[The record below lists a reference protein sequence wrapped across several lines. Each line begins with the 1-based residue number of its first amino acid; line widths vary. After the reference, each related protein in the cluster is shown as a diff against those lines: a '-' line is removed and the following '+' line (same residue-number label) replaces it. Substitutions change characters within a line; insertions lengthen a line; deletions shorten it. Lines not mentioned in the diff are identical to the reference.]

1 MKRKILSL
9 LVFAS
14 LAIGTTSL
22 IGCNQNSTSGDSSS
36 SNSFNSAS
44 LGKAKEI
51 YCTGGPANQY
61 NLNDIIDLS
70 DLNIHVKYENGQEII
85 YYYYSS
91 EVEISEADTSTLGQ
105 HTLVIICAG
114 LRYEFT
120 YEVIESKGH
129 FNFNGGT
136 LDGNDSTDI
145 NIINGQIDVSNV
157 VPTYEKDGQLMQ
169 FAGWFIDKELT
180 RRAQYVTDG
189 YLDASSNQNFY
200 AGYDVDYRKLYN
212 YTIDREHGT
221 ATINS
226 FNWDDED
233 HYYSTITNLVFP
245 RTIELYPVTAIAD
258 NFIYYSMPE
267 FDMSISMAS
276 IVSIEEISF
285 APGSMVKYI
294 GKNAFDS
301 ISTLK
306 KVIFPEGLEE
316 IDDSA
321 FTSTKLKGTL
331 SFPSSLK
338 KIGQFAFAYLNYGV
352 TELEFAENSNL
363 KNIESYAFT
372 GAYSISS
379 LNLPEGLELI
389 GNYAFQ
395 SCDDLQYVYIPST
408 VTELGLHVFSDDS
421 KITNFEVSSDSK
433 YFCSIDGNLYN
444 KDATTLIRYSSGKK
458 DETFTLPSSVKR
470 IEESA
475 FSSYNDISFLK
486 NINFN
491 EGLEYIGSNAFS
503 GLTADLNFPASLKT
517 LDINAFKNY
526 KGSSVSVKQENNTF
540 GSKDGVLYSNDF
552 KELYYVPTKLEVND
566 FKLLDSVEVIKSY
579 AFTKNSNI
587 NIIHISENS
596 NLKKIDESGINI
608 FGMPYLY
615 GIYIDKVE
623 PFEIDNSAFYNY
635 EAIGY
640 SNPYFVFNGNNY
652 DSYLEAWKN
661 YEVTTAGGEVLT
673 LLGRMTTKDILLE
686 LLEDT
691 LTHNGYVSYNIYNIF
706 GDTQTYSIAKDYQ
719 TFKEDYEISL
729 SYLSLLYN
737 CEEYDHSLDFYFSNY
752 ESIVYDSFIKYI
764 SGLTSLKAND
774 NKSIINLKMHIDL
787 LPEDLKVKLSS
798 KIDAVNA
805 DYQYYLNS
813 YKETEDLYME
823 ILNQKLSSEV
833 FDTKGFTKLFTKYN
847 ELGVTSFATISCV
860 EKQWSKLLISSYINE
875 LLSFDSF
882 NDENFERA
890 HKLIYGESIDSLEA
904 IRGVEVLLDLGLRTN
919 HHIQDIYKYQE
930 YLEKKAEFD
939 SFMISKADAVG
950 KMIDDFDL
958 LAEYD
963 ANNYVEIID
972 TVASIEDYAQV
983 LPDKLNKIY
992 TIFAVYNMY
1001 YLTETNKTIDSKNLS
1016 EINRLDTIINQQLFS
1031 AFYLEGFGI
1040 DWTLDDLPYYQEFLN
1055 LEDEY
1060 TSYVNELIDD
1070 LRNQIDNFSWENE
1083 KAKEEL
1089 ASMTGK
1095 YKILEDNRML
1105 DKLDLYVSDPDGD
1118 YTLLYD
1124 LTYRIILTESN
1135 IDYIVSNYSEVTKD
1149 NYFEVYKLI
1158 KSYYDSDGNVNHIGI
1173 EEQID
1178 NLGLYDDSFEEL
1190 HKINELRSL
1199 INSFYTFSN

>member
-1 MKRKILSL
+1 
-9 LVFAS
+9 
-14 LAIGTTSL
+14 
-22 IGCNQNSTSGDSSS
+22 
-36 SNSFNSAS
+36 
-44 LGKAKEI
+44 
-51 YCTGGPANQY
+51 
-61 NLNDIIDLS
+61 
-70 DLNIHVKYENGQEII
+70 
-85 YYYYSS
+85 
-91 EVEISEADTSTLGQ
+91 
-105 HTLVIICAG
+105 
-114 LRYEFT
+114 
-120 YEVIESKGH
+120 
-129 FNFNGGT
+129 
-136 LDGNDSTDI
+136 
-145 NIINGQIDVSNV
+145 
-157 VPTYEKDGQLMQ
+157 
-169 FAGWFIDKELT
+169 
-180 RRAQYVTDG
+180 
-189 YLDASSNQNFY
+189 
-200 AGYDVDYRKLYN
+200 
-212 YTIDREHGT
+212 
-221 ATINS
+221 
-226 FNWDDED
+226 
-233 HYYSTITNLVFP
+233 
-245 RTIELYPVTAIAD
+245 
-258 NFIYYSMPE
+258 
-267 FDMSISMAS
+267 
-276 IVSIEEISF
+276 
-285 APGSMVKYI
+285 
-294 GKNAFDS
+294 
-301 ISTLK
+301 
-306 KVIFPEGLEE
+306 
-316 IDDSA
+316 
-321 FTSTKLKGTL
+321 
-331 SFPSSLK
+331 
-338 KIGQFAFAYLNYGV
+338 
-352 TELEFAENSNL
+352 
-363 KNIESYAFT
+363 
-372 GAYSISS
+372 
-379 LNLPEGLELI
+379 
-389 GNYAFQ
+389 
-395 SCDDLQYVYIPST
+395 
-408 VTELGLHVFSDDS
+408 
-421 KITNFEVSSDSK
+421 
-433 YFCSIDGNLYN
+433 
-444 KDATTLIRYSSGKK
+444 
-458 DETFTLPSSVKR
+458 
-470 IEESA
+470 
-475 FSSYNDISFLK
+475 
-486 NINFN
+486 
-491 EGLEYIGSNAFS
+491 
-503 GLTADLNFPASLKT
+503 
-517 LDINAFKNY
+517 
-526 KGSSVSVKQENNTF
+526 
-540 GSKDGVLYSNDF
+540 
-552 KELYYVPTKLEVND
+552 
-566 FKLLDSVEVIKSY
+566 
-579 AFTKNSNI
+579 
-587 NIIHISENS
+587 
-596 NLKKIDESGINI
+596 
-608 FGMPYLY
+608 
-615 GIYIDKVE
+615 
-623 PFEIDNSAFYNY
+623 
-635 EAIGY
+635 
-640 SNPYFVFNGNNY
+640 
-652 DSYLEAWKN
+652 
-661 YEVTTAGGEVLT
+661 
-673 LLGRMTTKDILLE
+673 MTTKDILLE

-1178 NLGLYDDSFEEL
+1178 NLGLYDDSFEKL

>member
-1 MKRKILSL
+1 M
-9 LVFAS
+9 
-14 LAIGTTSL
+14 
-22 IGCNQNSTSGDSSS
+22 
-36 SNSFNSAS
+36 
-44 LGKAKEI
+44 
-51 YCTGGPANQY
+51 
-61 NLNDIIDLS
+61 
-70 DLNIHVKYENGQEII
+70 
-85 YYYYSS
+85 
-91 EVEISEADTSTLGQ
+91 
-105 HTLVIICAG
+105 
-114 LRYEFT
+114 
-120 YEVIESKGH
+120 
-129 FNFNGGT
+129 
-136 LDGNDSTDI
+136 
-145 NIINGQIDVSNV
+145 
-157 VPTYEKDGQLMQ
+157 
-169 FAGWFIDKELT
+169 
-180 RRAQYVTDG
+180 
-189 YLDASSNQNFY
+189 
-200 AGYDVDYRKLYN
+200 
-212 YTIDREHGT
+212 
-221 ATINS
+221 
-226 FNWDDED
+226 
-233 HYYSTITNLVFP
+233 
-245 RTIELYPVTAIAD
+245 
-258 NFIYYSMPE
+258 
-267 FDMSISMAS
+267 
-276 IVSIEEISF
+276 
-285 APGSMVKYI
+285 
-294 GKNAFDS
+294 
-301 ISTLK
+301 
-306 KVIFPEGLEE
+306 
-316 IDDSA
+316 
-321 FTSTKLKGTL
+321 
-331 SFPSSLK
+331 
-338 KIGQFAFAYLNYGV
+338 
-352 TELEFAENSNL
+352 
-363 KNIESYAFT
+363 
-372 GAYSISS
+372 
-379 LNLPEGLELI
+379 
-389 GNYAFQ
+389 
-395 SCDDLQYVYIPST
+395 
-408 VTELGLHVFSDDS
+408 
-421 KITNFEVSSDSK
+421 
-433 YFCSIDGNLYN
+433 
-444 KDATTLIRYSSGKK
+444 
-458 DETFTLPSSVKR
+458 
-470 IEESA
+470 
-475 FSSYNDISFLK
+475 
-486 NINFN
+486 
-491 EGLEYIGSNAFS
+491 
-503 GLTADLNFPASLKT
+503 
-517 LDINAFKNY
+517 
-526 KGSSVSVKQENNTF
+526 
-540 GSKDGVLYSNDF
+540 
-552 KELYYVPTKLEVND
+552 
-566 FKLLDSVEVIKSY
+566 
-579 AFTKNSNI
+579 
-587 NIIHISENS
+587 
-596 NLKKIDESGINI
+596 
-608 FGMPYLY
+608 
-615 GIYIDKVE
+615 
-623 PFEIDNSAFYNY
+623 
-635 EAIGY
+635 
-640 SNPYFVFNGNNY
+640 
-652 DSYLEAWKN
+652 
-661 YEVTTAGGEVLT
+661 
-673 LLGRMTTKDILLE
+673 
-686 LLEDT
+686 
-691 LTHNGYVSYNIYNIF
+691 
-706 GDTQTYSIAKDYQ
+706 
-719 TFKEDYEISL
+719 
-729 SYLSLLYN
+729 LYN
-737 CEEYDHSLDFYFSNY
+737 CEEYDHSLDSYFSNY
-752 ESIVYDSFIKYI
+752 ESIVYDIFIKYI

-805 DYQYYLNS
+805 DYQSYLNS

-860 EKQWSKLLISSYINE
+860 EKQWSKLLVSSYINE

-882 NDENFERA
+882 NDENYERA

-1040 DWTLDDLPYYQEFLN
+1040 DWTLDDLPYYQEFFN

-1083 KAKEEL
+1083 NAKEEL

-1105 DKLDLYVSDPDGD
+1105 DKLDLYGSDPDGD